1 MSDAPKIVFAG
12 SPAFALPTLKLLSKG
27 NLRPCLVITMPDSKK
42 GRGKKLLPT
51 PVKLLA
57 QQLRIQVIT
66 TDNINNL
73 LPMLQELKPDI
84 IVTVA
89 YGGYLRANIRKLP
102 RYGCINLHPSLLP
115 AYRGANPIK
124 YPLLRGEKLTG
135 YTIFKIVAKM
145 DAGAIYYQQEIK
157 IEDTD
162 NFASLQEKLARDGA
176 KGVLHTVQKILSG
189 AASTKEQ
196 DHALATY
203 THKTKK
209 EDTYLNWHSTAQQ
222 ISNFVRAY
230 SPKPGAITALG
241 KQSIKIIAC
250 QITSQRSSSTPGTV
264 EQIHKNEGFSV
275 STQDVNILVTSVQ
288 PAGKKLMD
296 AYAFTLGK
304 ADLLGTKLSSP
315 L

>member
-1 MSDAPKIVFAG
+1 MNCTPKIIFAG
-12 SPAFALPTLKLLSKG
+12 SPTFALPTLRLLCESE
-27 NLRPCLVITMPDSKK
+27 LRPSLVITMPDSKK
-42 GRGKKLLPT
+42 GRGKKLSPT

-57 QQLRIQVIT
+57 QQLKIEVIT

-84 IVTVA
+84 IITVA
-89 YGGYLRANIRKLP
+89 YGGYLQAKIRKLP
-102 RYGCINLHPSLLP
+102 KYGCINLHPSLLP

-124 YPLLRGEKLTG
+124 YPLLNGDKLTG
-135 YTIFKIVAKM
+135 YTIFKIIAKM
-145 DAGAIYYQQEIK
+145 DAGAIYYQQETK

-162 NFASLQEKLARDGA
+162 DFASLQEKLAIDGA
-176 KGVLHTVQKILSG
+176 KGVVHTVHQILSDNTC
-189 AASTKEQ
+189 TKEQ

-209 EDTYLNWHSTAQQ
+209 EDTYLSWHSTAQH

-230 SPKPGAITALG
+230 SPSPGAITLLDG
-241 KQSIKIIAC
+241 QQIKIIAC
-250 QITSQRSSSTPGTV
+250 QVTSQKSTSTPGTV
-264 EQIHKNEGFSV
+264 EQIHKNEGFTV
-275 STQDVNILVTSVQ
+275 STQTCDILVTTVQ
-288 PAGKKLMD
+288 PAGKKQMD

-304 ADLLGTKLSSP
+304 ANLLGAKLTDP